1 MTEEK
6 ILKDEV
12 LSDSELDEVAGG
24 TTREIQDDAN
34 RLRALERRYNVR
46 LLPSSGNAS
55 AADVNDAMFKVGQ
68 IISDSFHCDFHIG
81 CDLKLGNESNS
92 YYLNHKKMNH
102 NRIWEEIYN
111 KINY

>member
-1 MTEEK
+1 
-6 ILKDEV
+6 
-12 LSDSELDEVAGG
+12 
-24 TTREIQDDAN
+24 
-34 RLRALERRYNVR
+34 
-46 LLPSSGNAS
+46 
-55 AADVNDAMFKVGQ
+55 MFKVGQ